1 VVCSNNAVR
10 PAITGAPGALK
21 YNQVFTVTF
30 NVATRVGAATVY
42 QNSAPFTTHSF
53 SQGQRSL
60 QLKTTAPVK
69 VGAGWSMQVTA
80 APNNN
85 IAPPAYYIL
94 YVVQNGIPSKGK
106 WIKQN
111 N

>member
-1 VVCSNNAVR
+1 MR
-10 PAITGAPGALK
+10 PAITGVPGALK

-30 NVATRVGAATVY
+30 KVTTRTGGLEVY
-42 QNSAPFTTHSF
+42 QNSAPFTTHSY

-60 QLKTTAPVK
+60 LLKSTTPVQA
-69 VGAGWSMQVTA
+69 GGGWSTQVTA

-94 YVVQNGIPSKGK
+94 FVVQNGIPSRGS
-106 WIKQN
+106 WVKQN